1 MTKETT
7 QKELNSLNKRDQMRK
22 YEERKRKEK
31 WRVLTSC

>member
-1 MTKETT
+1 MTKEIT

-31 WRVLTSC
+31 